1 MDDTTDR
8 GAIVLWRYC
17 EWRCEYEETE
27 ISSTLRLYMGEQ
39 FVQSYDVVDTLS
51 TLERSA
57 HWQSA
62 VRDAPAH
69 GSVISVAHR
78 PDRRVGGRR
87 AVARG
92 GRRST
97 DATNPEEAM

>member
-1 MDDTTDR
+1 MDETTER
-8 GAIVLWRYC
+8 GAIILWRYC

-27 ISSTLRLYMGEQ
+27 VSSTLRLFMGEQ

-62 VRDAPAH
+62 VRDAPGEGAMVSLASH
-69 GSVISVAHR
+69 
-78 PDRRVGGRR
+78 PDRRARGRR

-97 DATNPEEAM
+97 DVTNPEEAL